1 MIYDLICIG
10 SGSATLGCVFNY
22 LSKKQGKILI
32 IEKDSISSG
41 GLRNDCKINCTFPV
55 GFPETFWNK
64 IGADNYLFITKSF
77 FEKYDIKIK
86 PKGNLSKYIQKANR
100 LNVDLLDI
108 EQSHLGTDGGIK
120 FIKTLTSELISKDVE
135 INYNETFLDYSNS
148 KDGIHVITTN
158 NEYITKKLFIAPG
171 RHGFET
177 VKDILFRHNIKSK
190 DNFIDIGVRVET
202 THDNYKIVDDY
213 YDPKFLFKKYKTR
226 TFCTNSGNAKVV
238 QEKYD
243 NFYTVNGHAYSSET
257 KPNGMV
263 NFAILKSVKFTEPL
277 ASGHDFAKML
287 ANMFMLAGGGHPLYQ
302 RVEDIRLHKR
312 STIEGEKNFDF
323 EPTLKSAIPGDITLC
338 MPSKFFNAIWS
349 TLKSL
354 DTIVPGVMNPS
365 TILYAPEIKFYSQTP
380 EFINDN
386 FELEENVFGCGDGF
400 GTSRGITAAWASGI
414 RASIKILED
423 K

>member
-10 SGSATLGCVFNY
+10 SGPATLGCVFNY

-86 PKGNLSKYIQKANR
+86 PKGNLNKYIQKANR

-158 NEYITKKLFIAPG
+158 NEYITKKII
-171 RHGFET
+171 T
-177 VKDILFRHNIKSK
+177 CVILFVI
-190 DNFIDIGVRVET
+190 
-202 THDNYKIVDDY
+202 
-213 YDPKFLFKKYKTR
+213 
-226 TFCTNSGNAKVV
+226 
-238 QEKYD
+238 
-243 NFYTVNGHAYSSET
+243 
-257 KPNGMV
+257 
-263 NFAILKSVKFTEPL
+263 
-277 ASGHDFAKML
+277 
-287 ANMFMLAGGGHPLYQ
+287 
-302 RVEDIRLHKR
+302 
-312 STIEGEKNFDF
+312 
-323 EPTLKSAIPGDITLC
+323 
-338 MPSKFFNAIWS
+338 
-349 TLKSL
+349 
-354 DTIVPGVMNPS
+354 
-365 TILYAPEIKFYSQTP
+365 
-380 EFINDN
+380 
-386 FELEENVFGCGDGF
+386 
-400 GTSRGITAAWASGI
+400 
-414 RASIKILED
+414 
-423 K
+423 